1 MKLFLKKSIA
11 FVMCV
16 AVLFGI
22 TSVST
27 SYEVAEARTLFDI
40 ESELNEYKS
49 ILSDLQKE
57 LAAISKD
64 IADLEDKSGET
75 SEIITQYQAQIDV
88 LEADIM
94 AQEAIVAANDVK
106 RAEITN
112 EIILVQEDY
121 DYRASM
127 YKNLMQFIYENS
139 NMNSFELLF
148 SSKDLS
154 DYLTKRDNFN
164 DIMDAADRL
173 LKDIE
178 SSLAVLDARNKELLE
193 IQAQY
198 DENLKSLKIQ
208 ENQLEQKIEEFETIA
223 SDLNL
228 DAGELSIKYK
238 EKNTRIT
245 EVKNKIAALEKER
258 KEILNSTAAFQWPLK
273 SGYSYR
279 VTSQYGWR
287 NDPFG
292 KPTTEYHRGIDL
304 ACSRGT
310 PIVAVKDGIVTQASD
325 KSNGYGNCVIIYHG
339 NGISSLYAH
348 CDNGNSSRPT
358 YHVKVG
364 DSVKAGQV
372 IAYVG
377 TTGRSTGY
385 HLHFGVIDTNTYTAN
400 GKNYVNPNKYLPDGY
415 YTKKS

>member
-1 MKLFLKKSIA
+1 MKRFLKRGLTFLLCS
-11 FVMCV
+11 VMI
-16 AVLFGI
+16 FGI
-22 TSVST
+22 SAGST

-40 ESELNEYKS
+40 ENELNEYKS

-57 LAAISKD
+57 LAAITKD

-75 SEIITQYQAQIDV
+75 SELLTQYQAQIDV

-94 AQEAIVAANDVK
+94 AQEAVVAANDIK
-106 RAEITN
+106 RAEVTN
-112 EIILVQEDY
+112 EMILVQEDY
-121 DYRASM
+121 DYRVSM

-139 NMNSFELLF
+139 NTNSFELLF
-148 SSKDLS
+148 SSEGLS

-164 DIMDAADRL
+164 DIMTAADRL

-178 SSLAVLDARNKELLE
+178 SSLAVLEARNAELMD

-198 DENLKSLKIQ
+198 DENLKRLKIQ

-228 DAGELSIKYK
+228 DAGELAVKYK
-238 EKNTRIT
+238 EKNTKISD
-245 EVKNKIAALEKER
+245 VKKKISELEKER
-258 KEILNSTAAFQWPLK
+258 KEILNSTAAFQWPIK
-273 SGYSYR
+273 SGASYR

-287 NDPFG
+287 KDPFG
-292 KPTTEYHRGIDL
+292 KPTTEFHRGIDI

-310 PIVAVKDGIVTQASD
+310 PILAVKDGIVTQASD
-325 KSNGYGNCVIIYHG
+325 KNNGYGNCVIIYHG

-385 HLHFGVIDTNTYTAN
+385 HLHFGVIDTNTYTPN
-400 GKNYVNPNKYLPDGY
+400 GRNYVNPNKYLPNGY
-415 YTKKS
+415 YDKKS

>member
-1 MKLFLKKSIA
+1 MLCA
-11 FVMCV
+11 VM
-16 AVLFGI
+16 LFGV
-22 TSVST
+22 TSVNT
-27 SYEVAEARTLFDI
+27 SYEVAEARTLFEV

-57 LAAISKD
+57 LAAIAAD

-75 SEIITQYQAQIDV
+75 SAIITQYQAQIDV

-94 AQEAIVAANDVK
+94 AQEAIVAANDIK
-106 RAEITN
+106 RAEVTN
-112 EIILVQEDY
+112 EIALVQEDY
-121 DYRASM
+121 DYRAAM

-139 NMNSFELLF
+139 NTNSFELLF
-148 SSKDLS
+148 SSEGLS

-164 DIMDAADRL
+164 DIMTAADRL
-173 LKDIE
+173 LKDIDA
-178 SSLAVLDARNKELLE
+178 SLKVLETRNEELLE

-198 DENLKSLKIQ
+198 DENMKRLKIQ

-228 DAGELSIKYK
+228 NAGELSTQYNAKYTK
-238 EKNTRIT
+238 IA

-258 KEILNSTAAFQWPLK
+258 KEILSSNAAFLWPIQ
-273 SGYSYR
+273 SGHRYT

-292 KPTTEYHRGIDL
+292 KPTTEFHRGIDI

-310 PIVAVKDGIVTQASD
+310 PILAVKDGVVTQASD
-325 KSNGYGNCVIIYHG
+325 KNNGYGNCVIIYHG

-385 HLHFGVIDTNTYTAN
+385 HLHFGVIDTNTYTTN
-400 GKNYVNPNKYLPDGY
+400 GRNYVNPNKYLPDGY

>member
-1 MKLFLKKSIA
+1 MKRFLKKGLTFLLCA
-11 FVMCV
+11 VMI
-16 AVLFGI
+16 FGV
-22 TSVST
+22 TAANT

-40 ESELNEYKS
+40 ENELNEYKS

-57 LAAISKD
+57 LAAITKD

-75 SEIITQYQAQIDV
+75 SELLTQYQAQIDV

-94 AQEAIVAANDVK
+94 AQEAVVAANDIK
-106 RAEITN
+106 RAEVTN
-112 EIILVQEDY
+112 EMILVQEDY

-139 NMNSFELLF
+139 NTNSFELLF
-148 SSKDLS
+148 SSEGLS

-164 DIMDAADRL
+164 DIMSAADRL

-178 SSLAVLDARNKELLE
+178 SSLAVLEARNAELLE

-198 DENLKSLKIQ
+198 DENLKRLKIQ

-228 DAGELSIKYK
+228 DAGELAVKYK
-238 EKNTRIT
+238 EKNTKISD
-245 EVKNKIAALEKER
+245 VKKKISELEKER
-258 KEILNSTAAFQWPLK
+258 KEILNSSAAFQWPIK
-273 SGYSYR
+273 SGASYR

-287 NDPFG
+287 KDPFG
-292 KPTTEYHRGIDL
+292 KPTTEYHRGIDI

-310 PIVAVKDGIVTQASD
+310 PILAVKDGIVTQASD
-325 KSNGYGNCVIIYHG
+325 KNNGYGNCVIIYHG

-400 GKNYVNPNKYLPDGY
+400 GRNYVNPNKYLPDGY